1 MRAKLFF
8 RLFAVL
14 FLLALSEVPV
24 QASHLFGGEMTYEY
38 LGQLGTGTTPFR
50 YRVTLKHYVSDV
62 GNSIT
67 PTVTFNYYS
76 FNGSGSG
83 TLIKSQ
89 MQISTLSPILP
100 LPFPA
105 NCR

>member
-62 GNSIT
+62 GNAISL
-67 PTVTFNYYS
+67 TVTFNYYN
-76 FNGSGSG
+76 FNGTSPG